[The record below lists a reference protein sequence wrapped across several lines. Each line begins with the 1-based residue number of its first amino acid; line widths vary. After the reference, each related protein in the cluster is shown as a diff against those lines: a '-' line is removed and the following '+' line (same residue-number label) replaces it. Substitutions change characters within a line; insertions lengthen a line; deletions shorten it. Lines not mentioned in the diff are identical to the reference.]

1 MNLVI
6 TWHAEKGAESM
17 LDKKDLE
24 AIGNLLDKRL
34 RQSENLVLEEMG
46 RTRGILEEQINQV
59 KNNLE
64 EIRQYYRIQKLEND
78 NTALL
83 LKMITELT
91 KRVEELE
98 RKSA

>member
-1 MNLVI
+1 
-6 TWHAEKGAESM
+6 M

-24 AIGNLLDKRL
+24 AIEKILDKRL
-34 RQSENLVLEEMG
+34 GQSENLVLGEIE
-46 RTRGILEEQINQV
+46 RSRGILEEQINQV
-59 KNNLE
+59 QSNLE
-64 EIRQYYRIQKLEND
+64 EIRQYYRIQKLESD

-83 LKMITELT
+83 LQMITELT